1 MTIKLRPSHQ
11 SLKLGYM
18 VSLSIELYSSLVSKD
33 YTFGQRTF
41 ANFSNF
47 AQG

>member
-1 MTIKLRPSHQ
+1 
-11 SLKLGYM
+11 M
-18 VSLSIELYSSLVSKD
+18 VTLSIEPYSSLVSDD

-41 ANFSNF
+41 ANFSNS